1 MSRSAAESSIVTVSQ
16 YVAMLREGLAA
27 EFPFAARALASIPRR
42 FVVSREDPR
51 WAAVSAFGVAWLVA
65 AAGNAVATLSR
76 VAGFRETATW
86 VTAGFLIAGAAL
98 GIAVAIRAGGRRGVL
113 WYAVGLAANAVFV
126 LVAELPFYVQ
136 TCARLGGAQDCSP
149 LRLVLPQIY
158 ILAGVPMSIAAA
170 RVVISGPTGTN
181 PILAAAGA
189 VVLSQTA
196 LFGLWRLTA
205 TPTGDPI
212 VNLGISLGFVAS
224 GMLAAG
230 AIIRRRATGSRPLI
244 TFAII
249 ATILWL
255 SGQWPFIWGIVNGAY
270 VVNGVLV
277 LYPIVIGPVELAAL
291 FLGWMLLL
299 PGADDRGGLVQV
311 GSGVKAD
318 EEDPAPSG

>member
-1 MSRSAAESSIVTVSQ
+1 
-16 YVAMLREGLAA
+16 MLREGLAE
-27 EFPFAARALASIPRR
+27 EFPFAARALGSIPRR

-65 AAGNAVATLSR
+65 AAGNAVATPAR
-76 VAGFRETATW
+76 AAGFRETALW
-86 VTAGFLIAGAAL
+86 IAAGFLIAGAAL

-126 LVAELPFYVQ
+126 LVAELPFYV
-136 TCARLGGAQDCSP
+136 
-149 LRLVLPQIY
+149 RLVLPQIY
-158 ILAGVPMSIAAA
+158 ILAGVPLSIAAA

-181 PILAAAGA
+181 PILAAGGA
-189 VVLSQTA
+189 VVLSQTV

-212 VNLGISLGFVAS
+212 ANLGISLGFVAS

-230 AIIRRRATGSRPLI
+230 AIIRRRAAGSRRLI

-249 ATILWL
+249 ATTLWL
-255 SGQWPFIWGIVNGAY
+255 SGQWPLVWGILNGAY
-270 VVNGVLV
+270 VVSGVLV
-277 LYPIVIGPVELAAL
+277 LYPILIGPVEIAAL

-311 GSGVKAD
+311 GSSVEPD

>member
-1 MSRSAAESSIVTVSQ
+1 
-16 YVAMLREGLAA
+16 MLREGLAE
-27 EFPFAARALASIPRR
+27 EFPFAARALGSIPRR
-42 FVVSREDPR
+42 FLVSREDPR

-65 AAGNAVATLSR
+65 AAGNAVATPAR
-76 VAGFRETATW
+76 AAGFRETALW
-86 VTAGFLIAGAAL
+86 IAAGFLIAGAAL

-136 TCARLGGAQDCSP
+136 SCAQLSGAQDCSP

-158 ILAGVPMSIAAA
+158 ILAGVPLSIAAA

-181 PILAAAGA
+181 PILAAGGA
-189 VVLSQTA
+189 VVLSQTV

-212 VNLGISLGFVAS
+212 ANLGISLGFVAS

-249 ATILWL
+249 ATTLWL
-255 SGQWPFIWGIVNGAY
+255 SGQWPLVWGILNGAH
-270 VVNGVLV
+270 VVSGVLV
-277 LYPIVIGPVELAAL
+277 LYPIFIGPVEIAAL

-311 GSGVKAD
+311 GSSVEPD